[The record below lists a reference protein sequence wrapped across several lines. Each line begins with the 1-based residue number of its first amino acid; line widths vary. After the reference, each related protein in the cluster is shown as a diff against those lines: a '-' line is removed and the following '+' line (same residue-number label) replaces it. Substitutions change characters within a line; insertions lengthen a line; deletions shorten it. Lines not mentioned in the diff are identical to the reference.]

1 MCQRCAGIKAR
12 NLLIIDSEMKQSD
25 ITHATTGE
33 RIAKVLETVLPH
45 ERPIALHEPHLGLP
59 EREAVAACIDS
70 GFVSSVG
77 AYVDEFEERLAAI
90 TGARR
95 AIAVVNGTAALQI
108 ALTLAGVEPGDEV
121 LVPALTFVGT
131 ANAVV
136 HAGATPHFVDCDEA
150 TFGMSST
157 AVHEHLE
164 RIAKPSPR
172 GPINRETGA
181 RIAAMVPMHAFGHPA
196 DMPAL
201 MTVADALGL
210 PIVEDAAESLG
221 STLGGKHTGTFGQL
235 GIVSFNGNKVVT
247 TGGGGAILTDD
258 DDLADRAK
266 HLTTTAK
273 VPHRWDFVHD
283 QVAWN
288 FRMPNLNAALGCA
301 QLERLPELLH
311 AKRHLAAAYALAF
324 ESVEEIEFTSE
335 PEGTRSNYW
344 LCTIRTH
351 ATKQEALS
359 TILDHLNDAGY
370 GCRPAWR
377 LLHHLP
383 MFSGAPRAEVPIA
396 ENLEREIVC
405 LPSSAQLAPSMQR

>member
-1 MCQRCAGIKAR
+1 MAR
-12 NLLIIDSEMKQSD
+12 LASQIE
-25 ITHATTGE
+25 
-33 RIAKVLETVLPH
+33 KVLRDVLPH

-221 STLGGKHTGTFGQL
+221 STLVGKHTGTFGQL
-235 GIVSFNGNKVVT
+235 GIVSFNGNKIVT

-273 VPHRWDFVHD
+273 VPHRWDFIHD

-301 QLERLPELLH
+301 QLDMLPHLLEK
-311 AKRHLAAAYALAF
+311 KRTLAAVYQRAF
-324 ESVEEIEFTSE
+324 RGIDGVTFTNEPANSE
-335 PEGTRSNYW
+335 SNYW
-344 LCTIRTH
+344 LCTIRTQTNDNESLGH
-351 ATKQEALS
+351 
-359 TILDHLNDAGY
+359 ILDRLNEKGF

-377 LLHHLP
+377 PLHRLA
-383 MFSGAPRAEVPIA
+383 MYTASPRASLPATERV
-396 ENLEREIVC
+396 ERELIC
-405 LPSSAQLAPSMQR
+405 LPSGAQLAPTGHG